1 MQSML
6 DGGSMGSSSTTYI
19 TEIKKDSSNQMSF
32 YINALNFYNPGRCQE
47 LGH

>member
-1 MQSML
+1 MEGAWDRHPQRN
-6 DGGSMGSSSTTYI
+6 I

-32 YINALNFYNPGRCQE
+32 YINAFNFYNPDRCQE